1 MASKDEIDIDVEPES
16 VPESVKTRKRSS
28 SSTAMP
34 PKPKKKY
41 AKRAPVWQHFVLKEG
56 DDLHSSCKY
65 CRAEIGCDTKLVG
78 TSPMISHIERCKSFK
93 EYDERDKQQK
103 LSGVDGGN
111 MKVVRNNLASSQPT
125 SSQPPLST
133 DLDMDG
139 K

>member
-1 MASKDEIDIDVEPES
+1 MASEDEIDIDVEPES

-34 PKPKKKY
+34 LKPKKKY

-56 DDLHSSCKY
+56 DDLHSIC
-65 CRAEIGCDTKLVG
+65 

-111 MKVVRNNLASSQPT
+111 MKVVRYD
-125 SSQPPLST
+125 PLSFRRAVNT
-133 DLDMDG
+133 LVRG
-139 K
+139 GRIFVA